1 MRRHALHPRNA
12 VLRTPRGKGDREL
25 RVIGCGAKL
34 SRPSTVGLLESS
46 TVGLVADD
54 SDRSWQRS
62 SSKGA
67 GCGIDQP
74 SRRKPV
80 DSTIG

>member
-1 MRRHALHPRNA
+1 MPRRANILAISLHAAQSSLDHAPSDC
-12 VLRTPRGKGDREL
+12 LRG
-25 RVIGCGAKL
+25 
-34 SRPSTVGLLESS
+34 S

-80 DSTIG
+80 DLTIG

>member
-1 MRRHALHPRNA
+1 MRRKAL
-12 VLRTPRGKGDREL
+12 
-25 RVIGCGAKL
+25 
-34 SRPSTVGLLESS
+34 STIQRRIATRSA
-46 TVGLVADD
+46 VGLVADD

-74 SRRKPV
+74 SRRKTV